1 MKVQAEVDL
10 IYVCEYDGTADDA
23 FLEKCAAGLP
33 FSLKK
38 GWAESAQ
45 WGKVRARILAWML
58 LAYALCCHRETS
70 AADGTEDAD
79 GFFWQNEIRRL
90 AICRNAHGRPYS
102 SAQPELQFNLSHC
115 DEACACIVSDQPA
128 GIDVERRFPYRA
140 RLEQNICH
148 EEELE
153 LLRCLTV
160 QQREQWLWYLWSL
173 KESFVKLDGRG
184 LGYGMKNANFAGLI
198 REAMQESGETA
209 DCRGMQQEANEAA
222 DSRRMQQNNDGAKT
236 GPGIEQE
243 MGGAALSRNIQYRA
257 GAGELLGDPVFC
269 MAEAADTY
277 TLASCSMERQAE
289 VRRMKEQELCGCLGM

>member
-33 FSLKK
+33 FLLKK

-45 WGKVRARILAWML
+45 RGKVRARILAWML
-58 LAYALCCHRETS
+58 LAYALCCRRKS
-70 AADGTEDAD
+70 GIPAAAKQKG
-79 GFFWQNEIRRL
+79 GFSWQEEIGRL
-90 AICRNAHGRPYS
+90 AICRSAHGRPYS
-102 SAQPELQFNLSHC
+102 STYPELQFNLSHC

-128 GIDVERRFPYRA
+128 GIDVERRFPYRT

-198 REAMQESGETA
+198 RETMQKAGEMA
-209 DCRGMQQEANEAA
+209 DSRRMQQESDGAA